1 MNIVVEIAPP
11 LIGAVEGRRR
21 LELGI
26 PPNSDV
32 GDLLDTL
39 LKLYPK
45 LLQHVSSDAR
55 KGGSGLNIFWA
66 NRPSGQLP
74 MRPRLLEGEKLYLC
88 APATKRVAEGIV

>member
-11 LIGAVEGRRR
+11 LIGAVDGRRR
-21 LELGI
+21 LELGV

-45 LLQHVSSDAR
+45 LLNHVDNDLR
-55 KGGSGLNIFWA
+55 KGASGLNVFWA
-66 NRPSGQLP
+66 NRSQGELPS
-74 MRPRLLEGEKLYLC
+74 RPRLKDGEKLYLC
-88 APATKRVAEGIV
+88 APVLKRLAEG

>member
-1 MNIVVEIAPP
+1 
-11 LIGAVEGRRR
+11 
-21 LELGI
+21 
-26 PPNSDV
+26 
-32 GDLLDTL
+32 
-39 LKLYPK
+39 
-45 LLQHVSSDAR
+45 VSSDAR